1 MSMAANVMV
10 VRELVGGELLIV
22 MDMSHW
28 HVCASAEDAAV
39 LLPPGK
45 CSISTL
51 SRMVRMPPK
60 KTSKDLPLPYCHR
73 ILMTHRR

>member
-1 MSMAANVMV
+1 MV

-45 CSISTL
+45 CSISNAFSNGTYA
-51 SRMVRMPPK
+51 SK
-60 KTSKDLPLPYCHR
+60 ETSKDLPLPYCHR